1 MTEVK
6 INVCGVEMTPD
17 QAKKVYQEL
26 GKLFNPAPPS
36 IFGPVR
42 SPQNPIDRFPPIS
55 TWPSAPPVFLQQP
68 GLGFEHAKKSPD

>member
-55 TWPSAPPVFLQQP
+55 TLRTDLLT
-68 GLGFEHAKKSPD
+68 LGPHFGGAKKSPD